1 MINHPGRSMKSTT
14 IKVFIG
20 FLIGAVSVG
29 GFAVANTPSV
39 PVVKA
44 CMDNKSKALFVSS
57 NGSCAKGRT
66 AIDIGATGANV
77 KSIAQLVS
85 PSVVSI
91 EVNSAAGGGTGS
103 GSIIRTTSSISYIVT
118 NNHVIEDAATGG
130 TIDVELN
137 NGEVLAGTIVGRD
150 SEYDLAVVSVK
161 KGNLPVITQG
171 DSSAVAVGDAVVA
184 FGSPLGLSGTV
195 TSGIISALNRP
206 VTPAPTG
213 STSITSYIDAIQ
225 TDAAINPGNSGGPL
239 VDSQGRIVGVNSVII
254 SLGTGSTAGNIGLGF
269 SIPFNQARR
278 IINEIIETGKSTKPI
293 FGVSF
298 DSTFTGTGAKIS
310 ALTSGKGAEKAGI
323 PVGSIVKTIDG
334 YKINDAVSAIVRI
347 RSKAPGDKVT
357 VVVELVGGTLKTFI
371 VTLDSAPSL

>member
-1 MINHPGRSMKSTT
+1 MKSTT
-14 IKVFIG
+14 IKVLIG

-44 CMDNKSKALFVSS
+44 CMDNKSKALFVST

-91 EVNSAAGGGTGS
+91 EVNSIAAGGTGS

-137 NGEVLAGTIVGRD
+137 NGDVLVGTIVGRD

-161 KGNLPVITQG
+161 KGNLQVITQG
-171 DSSAVAVGDAVVA
+171 DSSAVAIGDAVVA

-206 VTPAPTG
+206 VTTG

-239 VDSQGRIVGVNSVII
+239 VDSQGRIVGVNSAIA
-254 SLGTGSTAGNIGLGF
+254 SLGAGSTVGNIGLGF
-269 SIPFNQARR
+269 SIPFNQAKR

-298 DSTFTGTGAKIS
+298 DSTFTGTGAKIG
-310 ALTSGKGAEKAGI
+310 ALTAGKGAEKAGI

-347 RSKAPGDKVT
+347 RSKVPGDKVT

>member
-1 MINHPGRSMKSTT
+1 MKSTVV
-14 IKVFIG
+14 KVFVG

-44 CMDNKSKALFVSS
+44 CMDNKSKALFVSA

-66 AIDIGATGANV
+66 AIDIGATGANI

-85 PSVVSI
+85 PSVVSLA
-91 EVNSAAGGGTGS
+91 VNSAVGGGTGS
-103 GSIIRTTSSISYIVT
+103 GSVIRTNSTISYIVT
-118 NNHVIEDAATGG
+118 NNHVIENAATGG

-137 NGEVLAGTIVGRD
+137 NGEVLTGTIVGRD

-161 KGNLPVITQG
+161 KGNLPAIAQG
-171 DSSAVAVGDAVVA
+171 DSSAVSIGDAVVA

-206 VTPAPTG
+206 VTTG
-213 STSITSYIDAIQ
+213 STSIASYIDAIQ

-239 VDSQGRIVGVNSVII
+239 VDSQGRIVGVNSAIAT
-254 SLGTGSTAGNIGLGF
+254 LGSGSASGNIGLGF
-269 SIPFNQARR
+269 SIPFNQAKR
-278 IINEIIETGKSTKPI
+278 IINEIIATGKSTKPI

-298 DSTFTGTGAKIS
+298 DSTFTGAGAKIG
-310 ALTSGKGAEKAGI
+310 ALTAGKGAEKAGI
-323 PVGSIVKTIDG
+323 PVNSIIKSIDG
-334 YKINDAVSAIVRI
+334 FKINNAVSAIVRI
-347 RSKAPGDKVT
+347 RAKAPGDQVT
-357 VVVELVGGTLKTFI
+357 VIVELPNGTSRTYT

>member
-1 MINHPGRSMKSTT
+1 MKSTT
-14 IKVFIG
+14 IKVLIG

-44 CMDNKSKALFVSS
+44 CMDNKSKALFVST

-85 PSVVSI
+85 PSVVSL
-91 EVNSAAGGGTGS
+91 EVNSIAGGGTGS

-137 NGEVLAGTIVGRD
+137 NGEVFAGTIVGRD

-161 KGNLPVITQG
+161 KGNLQVITQG
-171 DSSAVAVGDAVVA
+171 DSSAVAIGDAVVA

-206 VTPAPTG
+206 VTTG

-239 VDSQGRIVGVNSVII
+239 VDSQGRIVGVNSAIA
-254 SLGTGSTAGNIGLGF
+254 SLGTGSTVGSIGLGF
-269 SIPFNQARR
+269 SIPFNQAKR

-298 DSTFTGTGAKIS
+298 DSTFTGTGAKIG
-310 ALTSGKGAEKAGI
+310 ALTAGKGAEKAGI

-347 RSKAPGDKVT
+347 RSKVPGDKVT
-357 VVVELVGGTLKTFI
+357 VVVELIGGALKTFI

>member
-1 MINHPGRSMKSTT
+1 MKSTVV
-14 IKVFIG
+14 KVFVG

-29 GFAVANTPSV
+29 GLAVANTPSV

-44 CMDNKSKALFVSS
+44 CMDNRSKALFVST
-57 NGSCAKGRT
+57 NGSCPKGRT

-85 PSVVSI
+85 PSVVSL

-103 GSIIRTTSSISYIVT
+103 GSVIRTNSTISYIVT
-118 NNHVIEDAATGG
+118 NNHVIENAATGG

-137 NGEVLAGTIVGRD
+137 NGEVLTGTIVGRD

-161 KGNLPVITQG
+161 KGNLPVIVQG
-171 DSSAVAVGDAVVA
+171 DSSAVSIGDAVVA

-206 VTPAPTG
+206 VTTG

-239 VDSQGRIVGVNSVII
+239 VDSQGRIVGVNSAIAT
-254 SLGTGSTAGNIGLGF
+254 LGGSSATGSIGLGF
-269 SIPFNQARR
+269 SIPFNQAKR
-278 IINEIIETGKSTKPI
+278 IINEIIATGKSTKPI

-298 DSTFTGTGAKIS
+298 DSTFTGTGARIG
-310 ALTSGKGAEKAGI
+310 ALTAGKGAEKAGI
-323 PVGSIVKTIDG
+323 PVNSIVKSIDG
-334 YKINDAVSAIVRI
+334 IKVNNAVSAIVRI
-347 RSKAPGDKVT
+347 RAKAPGDQIT
-357 VVVELVGGTLKTFI
+357 VVVELPNGTSKTYT

>member
-1 MINHPGRSMKSTT
+1 MIKHPRSSMKSTT
-14 IKVFIG
+14 IKVLIG

-44 CMDNKSKALFVSS
+44 CVDNKSKALFVSS

-118 NNHVIEDAATGG
+118 NNHVIEGAATGG

-137 NGEVLAGTIVGRD
+137 NGDVLVGTIVGRD

-171 DSSAVAVGDAVVA
+171 DSSAVAIGDAVVA

-206 VTPAPTG
+206 VTTG

-239 VDSQGRIVGVNSVII
+239 VDSQGRIVGVNSAIA
-254 SLGTGSTAGNIGLGF
+254 SLGTGSTVGSIGLGF
-269 SIPFNQARR
+269 SIPFNQAKR

-293 FGVSF
+293 LGVSF
-298 DSTFTGTGAKIS
+298 DATFTGTGAKIG
-310 ALTSGKGAEKAGI
+310 ALTAGKGAEKAGI
-323 PVGSIVKTIDG
+323 PVNSIIKTIDG
-334 YKINDAVSAIVRI
+334 YKISDAVSAIVRI
-347 RSKAPGDKVT
+347 RAKAPGDKVT

>member
-1 MINHPGRSMKSTT
+1 MKSTAV
-14 IKVFIG
+14 KVFIG

-29 GFAVANTPSV
+29 GLAVANTPSV

-44 CMDNKSKALFVSS
+44 CMDNKSKALFVST
-57 NGSCAKGRT
+57 NGSCPKGRT

-85 PSVVSI
+85 PSVVSLK
-91 EVNSAAGGGTGS
+91 VNSISGGGS
-103 GSIIRTTSSISYIVT
+103 GSGSVIRTTSTISYIVT
-118 NNHVIEDAATGG
+118 NNHVIESAANGG
-130 TIDVELN
+130 TIEVELN

-150 SEYDLAVVSVK
+150 SEYDLAVVSVR

-171 DSSAVAVGDAVVA
+171 DSNAVAIGDAVVA

-206 VTPAPTG
+206 VTTG

-239 VDSQGRIVGVNSVII
+239 VDSQGRIVGVNSAIAT
-254 SLGTGSTAGNIGLGF
+254 LGSGSATGNIGLGF
-269 SIPFNQARR
+269 SIPFNQAKR
-278 IINEIIETGKSTKPI
+278 IINEIIATGKSTKPI

-298 DSTFTGTGAKIS
+298 DSTFTGTGARIG
-310 ALTSGKGAEKAGI
+310 ALTAGKGAEKAGI
-323 PVGSIVKTIDG
+323 PVNSIVKSIDG
-334 YKINDAVSAIVRI
+334 FKVNNAVSAIVRI
-347 RSKAPGDKVT
+347 RSKAPGDQIT
-357 VVVELVGGTLKTFI
+357 VIIELPNGTSRTYT

>member
-1 MINHPGRSMKSTT
+1 MKSTT
-14 IKVFIG
+14 IKVLIG

-44 CMDNKSKALFVSS
+44 CVDNKTKALFVSS

-118 NNHVIEDAATGG
+118 NNHVIEGAATGG

-137 NGEVLAGTIVGRD
+137 NGDVLVGTIVGRD

-171 DSSAVAVGDAVVA
+171 DSSAVAIGDAVVA

-206 VTPAPTG
+206 VTTG

-239 VDSQGRIVGVNSVII
+239 VDSQGRIIGVNSAIA
-254 SLGTGSTAGNIGLGF
+254 SLGTGSTVGSIGLGF
-269 SIPFNQARR
+269 SIPFNQAKR

-293 FGVSF
+293 LGVSF
-298 DSTFTGTGAKIS
+298 DAIFTGTGAKIS
-310 ALTSGKGAEKAGI
+310 ALTAGKGAEKAGI
-323 PVGSIVKTIDG
+323 PVNSIIKTIDG
-334 YKINDAVSAIVRI
+334 YKISDAVSAIVRI
-347 RSKAPGDKVT
+347 RAKAPGDKVT

>member
-1 MINHPGRSMKSTT
+1 MINHSGRSMKSTT
-14 IKVFIG
+14 IKVLIG

-44 CMDNKSKALFVSS
+44 CMDNKSKALFVST

-85 PSVVSI
+85 PSVVSL
-91 EVNSAAGGGTGS
+91 EVNSLAGGGTGS

-161 KGNLPVITQG
+161 KGNLQVITQG
-171 DSSAVAVGDAVVA
+171 DSSAVAIGDAVVA

-206 VTPAPTG
+206 VTTG

-239 VDSQGRIVGVNSVII
+239 VDSQGRIVGVNSAIA
-254 SLGTGSTAGNIGLGF
+254 SLGTGSTVGNIGLGF
-269 SIPFNQARR
+269 SIPFNQAKR

-298 DSTFTGTGAKIS
+298 DSTFTGTGAKIG
-310 ALTSGKGAEKAGI
+310 ALTAGKGAEKAGI

-347 RSKAPGDKVT
+347 RSKVPGDKVT

>member
-44 CMDNKSKALFVSS
+44 CMDNKSKALFVST

-91 EVNSAAGGGTGS
+91 EVNSIAGGGTGS
-103 GSIIRTTSSISYIVT
+103 ASIIRTTSSISYIVT

-206 VTPAPTG
+206 VTPSPTG

>member
-44 CMDNKSKALFVSS
+44 CMDNKSKALFVST

-91 EVNSAAGGGTGS
+91 EVNSLAGSGTGS

-357 VVVELVGGTLKTFI
+357 VVVELAGGTLKTFI
-371 VTLDSAPSL
+371 VTLDSALSL